1 MSNEYFQKRRQELLL
16 KEKENQSRAS
26 VKIDSST
33 QTRLEKIE
41 YAENQIW
48 RFLNQKLG
56 MDPNPAQVGMYLKLL
71 LQLKKAETRDMI
83 WDEMDRLWRL
93 TLQIERY
100 LENST
105 KAKPNPAKVG
115 MYLKLLH
122 DEFD

>member
-48 RFLNQKLG
+48 RFLNQKTRHGSKSCTSRHVSKVAFAAEKSRDTRYDLG
-56 MDPNPAQVGMYLKLL
+56 
-71 LQLKKAETRDMI
+71 RDGSP
-83 WDEMDRLWRL
+83 
-93 TLQIERY
+93 
-100 LENST
+100 LEIDST
-105 KAKPNPAKVG
+105 NREISGKQYKGKAKPGKSRNVSKIAS
-115 MYLKLLH
+115 
-122 DEFD
+122 